1 MYLGSTVQSNGEC
14 GKETEKRVQAV
25 WNGWRKVS
33 GVLCDRKI
41 SVRIKGKVYKTVV
54 RLAMLFGLEIVS
66 LRKRQESELEVAE
79 LKMLRFS
86 LGVTRLDRIRNEY
99 IRGTAHVGRFRDK
112 VREARLRWFGHVQ
125 RREIP
130 PFKTIIPQ
138 HLIEKLSLLGTNT
151 PLCNWILDFLTRRHQ
166 SVWIG
171 NNISSITTLST
182 GAPQFCLLSPMLFTL
197 LTHDCAAIH
206 NSNHIIKFADDTTV
220 VGLISKKDESERR
233 CSS

>member
-41 SVRIKGKVYKTVV
+41 SVRIKGKVYKTV
-54 RLAMLFGLEIVS
+54 FHHIV
-66 LRKRQESELEVAE
+66 
-79 LKMLRFS
+79 
-86 LGVTRLDRIRNEY
+86 
-99 IRGTAHVGRFRDK
+99 
-112 VREARLRWFGHVQ
+112 
-125 RREIP
+125 P
-130 PFKTIIPQ
+130 PLKTIIPQ